1 MKKTLPLI
9 IVFAAFIQRLYYA
22 TVIHPPETF
31 FHSDMTI
38 YSQIADSILKGEWK
52 VSHFFQPVGFPL
64 ILAGIKFLTEKWT
77 FWLSFL
83 QALTGAMTIF
93 FMSRTVRKLW
103 GEKAEIVALIAGLI
117 HVPWILYTGY
127 AMPETIYT
135 FLISILLWSSVG
147 IIKSDRKSLSSI
159 IWGVTFIVAFYIK
172 GQHAFLLPLFL
183 GGLFLLKKRNLK
195 YSILISAIVISGMAA
210 HWSWSYSKTGVGKIS
225 ADTGGL
231 NFVEGKCPSKKNTD
245 PQTNITWWSP
255 LYHSLHMSE
264 HKRWDQPFSNSS
276 YYMKEGMKC
285 IARNPWV
292 MVQSLE
298 SVPFLFFG
306 NSLWPTN
313 WQPFGEK
320 VRLYEVLFVFFA
332 IPGLLIFF
340 LWISMNQR
348 LEDLVVWGLPVLS
361 LFLCV
366 YVFKSEI
373 RYRIPFD
380 VFIIPMALRGWTV
393 VLGALPA
400 LNDNY
405 SGRAKDTS
413 S

>member
-1 MKKTLPLI
+1 MILF
-9 IVFAAFIQRLYYA
+9 VAFLQRLYYA

-31 FHSDMTI
+31 FHSDMQI
-38 YSQIADSILKGEWK
+38 YGNIADSILRGEWK

-64 ILAGIKFLTEKWT
+64 IVAGIKLLTEKWT
-77 FWLSFL
+77 YWLAVL
-83 QALTGAMTIF
+83 QAITGTLTIL
-93 FMSRTVRKLW
+93 FMSRAVKILW
-103 GEKAEIVALIAGLI
+103 GKSGEIATLIAGLI

-147 IIKSDRKSLSSI
+147 LLKKEQKYFYSF
-159 IWGVTFIVAFYIK
+159 IWGLTFIIAFYIK

-183 GGLFLLKKRNLK
+183 AGIYFLNQKNIGYALV
-195 YSILISAIVISGMAA
+195 ISAIVVTGMVA
-210 HWSWSYSKTGVGKIS
+210 HWNWSYAKTGVGKIS
-225 ADTGGL
+225 ADAGGL

-245 PQTNITWWSP
+245 PETNITWWSP

-285 IARNPWV
+285 IAKNPWV

-340 LWISMNQR
+340 LWAALHKKLGEIII
-348 LEDLVVWGLPVLS
+348 WGLPVLS

-380 VFIIPMALRGWTV
+380 VFIIPMALKGWGL
-393 VLGALPA
+393 VLKAI
-400 LNDNY
+400 
-405 SGRAKDTS
+405 S
-413 S
+413 SASDRSAHDISERVHRHESVRI

>member
-1 MKKTLPLI
+1 MKKTIPI
-9 IVFAAFIQRLYYA
+9 ILLFAAFIERLIYA

-31 FHSDMTI
+31 IHSDMAI
-38 YSQIADSILKGEWK
+38 YGQISDSILRGEWK
-52 VSHFFQPVGFPL
+52 VSHFFQPVGFPV
-64 ILAGIKFLTEKWT
+64 IMAGIKLFTDKWT
-77 FWLSFL
+77 YWLAVL
-83 QALTGAMTIF
+83 QAVAGTLTIF
-93 FMSRTVRKLW
+93 FMSRTVRNLW
-103 GEKAEIVALIAGLI
+103 GEKAELATLIAGLV

-135 FLISILLWSSVG
+135 FLISLLLWSSMR
-147 IIKSDRKSLSSI
+147 IIREEKKTLSAVMWGLVFI
-159 IWGVTFIVAFYIK
+159 IAFYIK

-183 GGLFLLKKRNLK
+183 GGLLLLKKSNLK
-195 YSILISAIVISGMAA
+195 YSIIISAIVVTGMAS
-210 HWSWSYSKTGVGKIS
+210 HWSWSHSKTGVGKIS
-225 ADTGGL
+225 ADAGGL

-245 PQTNITWWSP
+245 PSTNITWWSP

-285 IARNPWV
+285 IANNPWV

-340 LWISMNQR
+340 LWAGLHQR
-348 LEDLVVWGLPVLS
+348 MEDIIIWGLPVLS

-380 VFIIPMALRGWTV
+380 VFILPMALKGWGF
-393 VLGALPA
+393 VLKAVT
-400 LNDNY
+400 DNY
-405 SGRAKDTS
+405 SRRPGALTPS
-413 S
+413 